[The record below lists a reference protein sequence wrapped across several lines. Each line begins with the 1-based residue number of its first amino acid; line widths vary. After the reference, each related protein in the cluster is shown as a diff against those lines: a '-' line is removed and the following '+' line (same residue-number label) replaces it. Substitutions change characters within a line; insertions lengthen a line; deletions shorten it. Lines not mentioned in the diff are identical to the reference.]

1 MEKSIDSSGPTL
13 ALPHVVHVEPLR
25 PFVWLRR
32 GWEDVTQN
40 PGPSLAHGLLL
51 VALGWLVLF
60 MSSTHIDLFA
70 AAVSGFLLVGPVFGA
85 GFYALSRL
93 RAAGQPATFDASVDG
108 AVKNGKP
115 LVYLGSVLAVLAI
128 AWVWLS
134 GSLFERTFGENL
146 PSVSE
151 GSYQTIFDWT
161 YTGFLLTY
169 MSTGAVLALVAFVL
183 SAVSAPMIFDRAV
196 ATKTAMLTSAKA
208 VAGNPSAMLV
218 WAALI
223 AFLTALGFATFL
235 LGLVLILPL
244 LGHATWHAYRDLV
257 V

>member
-1 MEKSIDSSGPTL
+1 MDKSIDSSGPTL
-13 ALPHVVHVEPLR
+13 AIPHVMHVETLR
-25 PFVWLRR
+25 PLVWLRR
-32 GWEDVTQN
+32 GWEDVTHN

-51 VALGWLVLF
+51 VGLGWLVLF
-60 MSSTHIDLFA
+60 MCSTHIDLFA
-70 AAVSGFLLVGPVFGA
+70 AAVSGFLLMGPVFGA

-115 LVYLGSVLAVLAI
+115 LVYLGLVLAALAI

-134 GSLFERTFGENL
+134 GLLFERTFGENL
-146 PSVSE
+146 PSISE
-151 GSYQTIFDWT
+151 GSYQTIFAWT

-183 SAVSAPMIFDRAV
+183 SAISAPMIFDRGV
-196 ATKTAMLTSAKA
+196 ATNTAMLTSVKV
-208 VAGNPSAMLV
+208 VAANPSAMAV

-223 AFLTALGFATFL
+223 ALLTVLGLATLL
-235 LGLVLILPL
+235 LGLVIVLPV